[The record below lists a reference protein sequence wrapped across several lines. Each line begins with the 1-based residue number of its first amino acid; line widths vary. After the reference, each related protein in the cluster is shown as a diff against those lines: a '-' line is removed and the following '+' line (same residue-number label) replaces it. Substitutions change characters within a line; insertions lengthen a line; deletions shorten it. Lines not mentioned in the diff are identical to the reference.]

1 MTNQLDIV
9 FAETIDDGLLKHG
22 DNYDHILFVAAG
34 VRLYDSDIINDVV
47 QEIRSKP
54 DYLAMAHMLDWT
66 WQDRWWE
73 LHEQFVL
80 INAKTWRDIKRPYFG
95 GWKNGEK
102 DLPIIERSKENY
114 HDNYVPLW
122 AKDSGE
128 RKVQKYACP
137 GSNFLNE
144 GYKNGCNFYTWP
156 KTIRNKHTYYYPETN
171 SELMW
176 STLQTKTINQINYNT
191 LNYNQKRFV
200 GELLKGVQDQ
210 VWATNSE
217 DMQLYNRGELFET
230 VILPASGFKFL
241 DVYKSR
247 VLNTNGK
254 IIMYDWN
261 GKSLNWI
268 KHIYTSKATEIEDLI
283 NSYSDWKDLIWFGI
297 DNKQII
303 VDGKLNPSFVA
314 SFESTLSFFGGPD
327 LFWNYVKQFR
337 ESDIKFIEADII
349 YESDKLYK
357 YFNGRTLFHI
367 SNIFATDWLVGY
379 HGLPKTKLLFSNFV
393 SGTLKAGDIKITG
406 NSPMGDFRALF

>member
-1 MTNQLDIV
+1 
-9 FAETIDDGLLKHG
+9 
-22 DNYDHILFVAAG
+22 
-34 VRLYDSDIINDVV
+34 
-47 QEIRSKP
+47 
-54 DYLAMAHMLDWT
+54 
-66 WQDRWWE
+66 
-73 LHEQFVL
+73 
-80 INAKTWRDIKRPYFG
+80 
-95 GWKNGEK
+95 
-102 DLPIIERSKENY
+102 
-114 HDNYVPLW
+114 
-122 AKDSGE
+122 
-128 RKVQKYACP
+128 
-137 GSNFLNE
+137 
-144 GYKNGCNFYTWP
+144 
-156 KTIRNKHTYYYPETN
+156 
-171 SELMW
+171 
-176 STLQTKTINQINYNT
+176 
-191 LNYNQKRFV
+191 
-200 GELLKGVQDQ
+200 
-210 VWATNSE
+210 
-217 DMQLYNRGELFET
+217 
-230 VILPASGFKFL
+230 
-241 DVYKSR
+241 
-247 VLNTNGK
+247 
-254 IIMYDWN
+254 MYDWN